1 MGVYKDNRPT
11 KDGKIW
17 FYKLQYQDID
27 GTHKTKKSGRFATKK
42 ETEEAEFNFKMQLH
56 TNVNQNEATFED
68 MIQLFLNFKKK
79 HVRETTY
86 YNYGNKLVYLKP
98 LLKIKLKDF
107 EYTQYGFMS
116 SFRTHFFTQ
125 S

>member
-42 ETEEAEFNFKMQLH
+42 EAEEEALEELLREMESKE
-56 TNVNQNEATFED
+56 NEE
-68 MIQLFLNFKKK
+68 
-79 HVRETTY
+79 
-86 YNYGNKLVYLKP
+86 
-98 LLKIKLKDF
+98 
-107 EYTQYGFMS
+107 S
-116 SFRTHFFTQ
+116 
-125 S
+125 

>member
-11 KDGKIW
+11 KDGKTW
-17 FYKLQYQDID
+17 FYKLQYQA
-27 GTHKTKKSGRFATKK
+27 HKTKKSGRFATKK
-42 ETEEAEFNFKMQLH
+42 EAEEAEFNFKMQLH

-98 LLKIKLKDF
+98 LLKIKLKYFD
-107 EYTQYGFMS
+107 YPQYE
-116 SFRTHFFTQ
+116 R
-125 S
+125 